1 MNVFVGVG
9 RLTKDPELRETRSG
23 AEVCNF
29 TLALQRP
36 FKNSDGD
43 YITDF
48 PMCTAWK
55 HNARFISKYFK
66 KGDPIS
72 IVGSIQTRNYDGDDG
87 KRVYITEI
95 NVDRAEFVGSKS
107 NNSSRNS
114 NNYFDEP
121 EYPSGGDNDLPFD
134 F

>member
-1 MNVFVGVG
+1 M
-9 RLTKDPELRETRSG
+9 
-23 AEVCNF
+23 
-29 TLALQRP
+29 
-36 FKNSDGD
+36 
-43 YITDF
+43 
-48 PMCTAWK
+48 
-55 HNARFISKYFK
+55 
-66 KGDPIS
+66 
-72 IVGSIQTRNYDGDDG
+72 
-87 KRVYITEI
+87 YITEI

>member
-48 PMCTAWK
+48 PMCTAWRQTAEFINK
-55 HNARFISKYFK
+55 HFQ
-66 KGDPIS
+66 KGDMIG
-72 IVGSIQTRNYDGDDG
+72 VYGSVQTRNYDCLL
-87 KRVYITEI
+87 YT
-95 NVDRAEFVGSKS
+95 
-107 NNSSRNS
+107 SRCV
-114 NNYFDEP
+114 
-121 EYPSGGDNDLPFD
+121 
-134 F
+134 